1 MRDRNAWTDAERAR
15 VASIQRI
22 ARELIDE
29 PIRVVIADDHQW
41 PFEAA
46 YGDAQLILN
55 RAALG
60 ASWFEGPLTE
70 RVLSLVL
77 HELGHHY
84 DVDDL
89 AADYHQALCR
99 LGARLGL
106 SGPWG
111 TDNVPVREVA

>member
-1 MRDRNAWTDAERAR
+1 M
-15 VASIQRI
+15 IG
-22 ARELIDE
+22 E
-29 PIRVVIADDHQW
+29 PVHAFIADDHRW

-60 ASWFEGPLTE
+60 GAWFEGPLTE

-84 DVDDL
+84 AADHL
-89 AADYHQALCR
+89 SADYHQALCR

-111 TDNVPVREVA
+111 KQEEGVRVVA